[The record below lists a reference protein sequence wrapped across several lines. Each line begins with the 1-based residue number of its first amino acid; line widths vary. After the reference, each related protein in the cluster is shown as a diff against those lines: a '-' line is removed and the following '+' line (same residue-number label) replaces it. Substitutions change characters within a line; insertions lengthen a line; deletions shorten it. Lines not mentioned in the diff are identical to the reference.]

1 MKETVPSSSQTTA
14 TEMSIETDKS
24 ARGLLKK
31 SATEASNAPALLGY
45 IQDVGP
51 TKLSG
56 KNSEY
61 FTFVVQQKD
70 SSVKAVC
77 FSPKKHK
84 SIVEQKAESCSP
96 CKVTKY
102 VVNRNKK
109 DAIWVRDYSEI
120 DDAVETEVDFSYEK
134 IKNELAAL
142 SNTSQ
147 LKEIKVFQ
155 LVTVRGMI
163 LIDKSERPQQI
174 PGKANLT
181 KVDGCFV
188 DDFGTIP
195 ITLWNEQICLVKVES
210 IMNFKTCASKSTVEI
225 FTCLPTQE

>member
-1 MKETVPSSSQTTA
+1 M
-14 TEMSIETDKS
+14 
-24 ARGLLKK
+24 
-31 SATEASNAPALLGY
+31 TEASNAPAIFGY

-51 TKLSG
+51 TKLSA
-56 KNSEY
+56 KKSEY

-70 SSVKAVC
+70 SSVRAMC

-84 SIVEQKAESCSP
+84 SIVKQKAESCSP

-102 VVNRNKK
+102 VVNQNQK

-120 DDAVETEVDFSYEK
+120 DEAVETEIDFSYEK

-142 SNTSQ
+142 TNTSQ
-147 LKEIKVFQ
+147 LKEIRVYQ
-155 LVTVRGMI
+155 LVTVCGMI
-163 LIDKSERPQQI
+163 LIDNERPQQI

-181 KVDGCFV
+181 KADGCFV

-195 ITLWNEQICLVKVES
+195 ITLMEWTNMS
-210 IMNFKTCASKSTVEI
+210 S
-225 FTCLPTQE
+225 